1 MDVAQQGEGIVDVNT
16 HLVDL
21 IQWEC
26 FPEQIID
33 YKKDIKLTSAK
44 RWSTDMTLTQFKEI
58 TQLEQFQY
66 LQKDVNG
73 DVLKVYSNG
82 EINYTIKG
90 VHAKA
95 SVIWA
100 YKAPEG
106 GGDTHY
112 SIMRGTKAN
121 LVIRQG
127 AEQKYQ
133 PVLSI
138 EPLENT
144 ADFEQKLVL
153 AVAKIAQKF
162 PGIEVQKTQR
172 VGM

>member
-1 MDVAQQGEGIVDVNT
+1 VLTRPAWFMDVAQQGEGIVDVNT

-58 TQLEQFQY
+58 TQLEQFPQY

-95 SVIWA
+95 SVIW
-100 YKAPEG
+100 YIK
-106 GGDTHY
+106 H
-112 SIMRGTKAN
+112 
-121 LVIRQG
+121 
-127 AEQKYQ
+127 QK
-133 PVLSI
+133 
-138 EPLENT
+138 
-144 ADFEQKLVL
+144 
-153 AVAKIAQKF
+153 AVAIRITRLCVEPKPIL
-162 PGIEVQKTQR
+162 
-172 VGM
+172 